1 MPARATPRCSRAPS
15 LGLRTWGVPSTTWL
29 EQARGTHTIAV
40 PAPRLPTAP
49 APPLVG
55 RAPSSASLAHPTRRG
70 SVILGRRSFGPTQR
84 HLSDTSET
92 LQRHFRDASETLQ
105 RRFGDASETL
115 QRHFRDT
122 SETLQSLQRRFKDA
136 SETLRDASETL
147 PRHFRDTSETL
158 ERHFRHCRR
167 ERRPAAASLAC
178 PPRRRAVTFPRHFRD
193 ISSPCPPRRRAPA
206 SATPASRLTPT
217 TLPYPTVP

>member
-29 EQARGTHTIAV
+29 KQARGTHTIAV

-84 HLSDTSET
+84 RLSDTSET

-115 QRHFRDT
+115 Q
-122 SETLQSLQRRFKDA
+122 SLQRRFK
-136 SETLRDASETL
+136 DASETL

-217 TLPYPTVP
+217 TLPFPTVP

>member
-1 MPARATPRCSRAPS
+1 MRRPTNVPVPSFHVRDAGHCALDEGIWEGIPLPARATPRCSRAPS

-29 EQARGTHTIAV
+29 KQARGTHTIAV

-84 HLSDTSET
+84 RLSDTSET

-122 SETLQSLQRRFKDA
+122 QRHFSHFRDALKTLQRHSETLQ
-136 SETLRDASETL
+136 
-147 PRHFRDTSETL
+147 RHFRDTSETL
-158 ERHFRHCRR
+158 QRHLRDTSDTV
-167 ERRPAAASLAC
+167 EGSGAQP
-178 PPRRRAVTFPRHFRD
+178 PPR
-193 ISSPCPPRRRAPA
+193 SPA
-206 SATPASRLTPT
+206 
-217 TLPYPTVP
+217 LPGAGP